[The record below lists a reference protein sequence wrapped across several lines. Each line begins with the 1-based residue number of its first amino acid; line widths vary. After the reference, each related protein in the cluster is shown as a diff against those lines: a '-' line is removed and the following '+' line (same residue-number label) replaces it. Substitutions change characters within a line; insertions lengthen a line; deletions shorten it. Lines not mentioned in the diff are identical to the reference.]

1 MRLTVLFIFSGFL
14 VFAQNLSDDI
24 RYIALGDSYTIGA
37 SVVEEKRWP
46 NQFVDSLQNLGYNIE
61 KNDIIAISGWTTT
74 SLLAAMAAAE
84 LDNDYNLISILIGVN
99 NFYQR
104 RPVEL
109 YLEELPKIIDSALVL
124 SNQDTNAIFM
134 VTIPDYGYSTFGEPN
149 QESISIQTDL
159 YNNIKDSIAK
169 EYGIPVYNITEISRG
184 GLEDPELLASDGLH
198 PSAKQYDLW
207 VDLILD
213 QMLSGI
219 SLKVKKLNDPMLF
232 NLTQNGS
239 IFRLD
244 PQVRGEL
251 VITDVKGS
259 IVHQSPIYDG
269 KTTSFELPNG
279 AFVLSVISG
288 STRVSRKIIAK

>member
-1 MRLTVLFIFSGFL
+1 MRLVLFL
-14 VFAQNLSDDI
+14 VFSQFFVFAQSLSDDI
-24 RYIALGDSYTIGA
+24 RYLALGDSYTIGA
-37 SVVEEKRWP
+37 SVAEENRWP
-46 NQFVDSLQNLGYNIE
+46 NQFIDSLQNLGYNIE
-61 KNDIIAISGWTTT
+61 KNDIIATSGWTTT
-74 SLLAAMAAAE
+74 SLLAAMEAAE

-109 YLEELPKIIDSALVL
+109 YLEEFPKIIDSALVL
-124 SNQDTNAIFM
+124 TNQDTNALFM

-184 GLEDPELLASDGLH
+184 GLEDPELVASDGLH

-213 QMLSGI
+213 QMLTGI
-219 SLKVKKLNDPMLF
+219 NLNTEKLNEPLLF
-232 NLTQNGS
+232 NLTRNGS
-239 IFRLD
+239 IFQLE
-244 PQVRGEL
+244 PQFHGEL
-251 VITDVKGS
+251 LITDVKGS
-259 IVHQSPIYDG
+259 IVHQIPIYDG

-279 AFVLSVISG
+279 AFVLNVISG

>member
-1 MRLTVLFIFSGFL
+1 MRLVLFLVFSQCFT
-14 VFAQNLSDDI
+14 FAQNLSDDI
-24 RYIALGDSYTIGA
+24 RYLALGDSYTIGA
-37 SVVEEKRWP
+37 SVAEEKRWP
-46 NQFVDSLQNLGYNIE
+46 NQFIDSLQNLGYNIE
-61 KNDIIAISGWTTT
+61 KNDIIATSGWTTT
-74 SLLAAMAAAE
+74 SLLAAMDAAE

-184 GLEDPELLASDGLH
+184 GLEDPELVASDGLH

-213 QMLSGI
+213 QMLPGI
-219 SLKVKKLNDPMLF
+219 SLNTEKLNEPLLF
-232 NLTQNGS
+232 NLTRNGS
-239 IFRLD
+239 IFQLE
-244 PQVRGEL
+244 PQIQGEL

-269 KTTSFELPNG
+269 KTISFELPNG
-279 AFVLSVISG
+279 AFVLNVISG